1 MAFGWKL
8 YGDGSTPPMG
18 EAVAP
23 DERLSWPRTVGIGAQ
38 HVVAMFGATFVF
50 PLIMGL
56 DPNLAIM
63 MSGIATILFLLI
75 VRNRIPS
82 YLGTSASFVGGVAA
96 IRLNGGDSSD
106 VVGAILVAGVVLAL
120 VGVLIH
126 FAGIG
131 VVNKVLPPAVTGA
144 VVMLIGFNLAPV
156 AAGIYWPQDQWVAL
170 AVMAFVIVCSLALR
184 GFMARISIL
193 LGLVFG
199 YLLSVLLDV
208 TSGTITSKLPGQN
221 LLDAEGNVCD
231 PESTYCVATAFPHDR
246 INFDLVGQ
254 ADWFGLPDFTAPSFS
269 LKFSLLV
276 LPAVIALVAEN
287 AGHVKAVAEMTKRNL
302 DPYLGRAIAADGIG
316 TVVASA
322 VGGSPTTTYAE
333 NIGVMA
339 ATRVYSTAAYYVAA
353 IVAILLGLIPKFGA
367 LISIVP
373 GGVLGGITV
382 VLYGM
387 IGLLGAK
394 IWKEN
399 RVDFANPINLVPLA
413 AGIIIGIG
421 NVTLQITDN
430 FPLTGI
436 ALGSIVAV
444 VAWHVA
450 RVIAPADMRL
460 ALTREGSHPAAAS
473 TLGHGADL
481 GGSDPSS
488 VDEVT
493 GDDVRL
499 EADAARDEA
508 TRHDTPGAPGR

>member
-8 YGDGSTPPMG
+8 YGDGKTPPLG

-23 DERLSWPRTVGIGAQ
+23 DERLSWPLTIGIGAQ

-56 DPNLAIM
+56 DANLAIM

-75 VRNRIPS
+75 VKNRVPS
-82 YLGTSASFVGGVAA
+82 YLGTSAAFVGGVAA
-96 IRLNGGDSSD
+96 IRANGGDSSD

-120 VGVLIH
+120 VGLLIH
-126 FAGIG
+126 FAGLGLI
-131 VVNKVLPPAVTGA
+131 NKVLPPAVTGA

-156 AAGIYWPQDQWVAL
+156 AASVYWPQDQWVAL
-170 AVMAFVIVCSLALR
+170 AVMAFVIVASLALR
-184 GFMARISIL
+184 GFLARISIL

-199 YLLSVLLDV
+199 YLLSILLDV
-208 TSGTITSKLPGQN
+208 TAGQITSPDGTG
-221 LLDAEGNVCD
+221 EVV
-231 PESTYCVATAFPHDR
+231 TRDR
-246 INFDLVGQ
+246 INFDSVGD
-254 ADWFGLPDFTAPSFS
+254 ADWFGLPEPTWPSFS
-269 LKFSLLV
+269 LNFSLLV
-276 LPAVIALVAEN
+276 IPAVIALVAEN
-287 AGHVKAVAEMTKRNL
+287 VGHVKAVAEMTKRDL
-302 DPYLGRAIAADGIG
+302 DPYMGRAVAADGLA
-316 TVVASA
+316 TVVASS

-367 LISIVP
+367 LINIVP

-421 NVTLQITDN
+421 PVNLQITDD
-430 FPLTGI
+430 FSLSGI
-436 ALGSIVAV
+436 SLGSIVAV
-444 VAWHVA
+444 AGWHLA
-450 RVIAPADMRL
+450 RALAPADMKA
-460 ALTREGSHPAAAS
+460 ALLREGAVLESGS
-473 TLGHGADL
+473 TLGHTGAQL

-488 VDEVT
+488 LDE
-493 GDDVRL
+493 L
-499 EADAARDEA
+499 EGERP
-508 TRHDTPGAPGR
+508 RRPGPNR

>member
-1 MAFGWKL
+1 VRVEEAVMALGWKL
-8 YGDGSTPPMG
+8 YGDGKTPPLG

-56 DPNLAIM
+56 DANLAIM
-63 MSGIATILFLLI
+63 MSGVATIIFLLI
-75 VRNRIPS
+75 VKNRVPS
-82 YLGTSASFVGGVAA
+82 YLGTSAAFVGGVAA
-96 IRLNGGDSSD
+96 IRANGGDSSD
-106 VVGAILVAGVVLAL
+106 VVGALLVAGVVLAL
-120 VGVLIH
+120 VGVLVH
-126 FAGIG
+126 VAGLG
-131 VVNKVLPPAVTGA
+131 VINRVLPPAVTGA

-156 AAGIYWPQDQWVAL
+156 AAGVYWPQDQWVAL
-170 AVMAFVIVCSLALR
+170 ATMAFVIVASLALR
-184 GFMARISIL
+184 GFLARISIL

-208 TSGTITSKLPGQN
+208 TAGQITSPDGTG
-221 LLDAEGNVCD
+221 EVV
-231 PESTYCVATAFPHDR
+231 TRDR
-246 INFDLVGQ
+246 IDFDSVAA

-269 LKFSLLV
+269 LNYSLLV
-276 LPAVIALVAEN
+276 IPAVIALVAEN
-287 AGHVKAVAEMTKRNL
+287 VGHVKAVAEMTKRDL
-302 DPYLGRAIAADGIG
+302 DPMMGRAVMADGVA
-316 TVVASA
+316 TVVATS

-367 LISIVP
+367 LINIVP

-421 NVTLQITDN
+421 NVTIAFNDQYQ
-430 FPLTGI
+430 LTGI

-444 VAWHVA
+444 LAWHAA
-450 RVIAPADMRL
+450 RALAPADMKA
-460 ALTREGSHPAAAS
+460 ALLREGAHPAAG
-473 TLGHGADL
+473 TTFGHVHGDEV
-481 GGSDPSS
+481 SPDPSS
-488 VDEVT
+488 VDEV
-493 GDDVRL
+493 GRPGVPGR
-499 EADAARDEA
+499 
-508 TRHDTPGAPGR
+508 TPGEGTLPR